1 MNMDMELELSN
12 FLEADSEFV
21 ETLCQQLED
30 AGIHLNNALLSQI
43 LMAYEERKT
52 DLVKGFLETIL
63 GGEDFPFP
71 MDGSSIIH
79 MVVDGG
85 HGGFNRP
92 TDKSDEKLEILDSEY
107 II

>member
-12 FLEADSEFV
+12 FLEEDSEFV

-30 AGIHLNNALLSQI
+30 AGIHLNNNLLSQI
-43 LMAYEERKT
+43 LLAYEERKT
-52 DLVKGFLETIL
+52 DLVKSFLENIL
-63 GGEDFPFP
+63 GSEELPFP

-79 MVVDGG
+79 MVVDSGNS
-85 HGGFNRP
+85 GFSRHAEKN
-92 TDKSDEKLEILDSEY
+92 DDKLEFLDSEY